1 MARPSCV
8 EARGA
13 ALLLWSALLALTA
26 ARSLAAG
33 PAAPCGLCAP
43 QRGPPVLV
51 PDLAADGA
59 ERLAWLPGLGAG
71 RAARV
76 VRERPWIGA
85 PLTPE
90 TLARVPG
97 VGAIAAREVRSALA
111 RWAERRA
118 AQGPV
123 GAAQR

>member
-1 MARPSCV
+1 V
-8 EARGA
+8 EAHGA

-26 ARSLAAG
+26 ARALAAG
-33 PAAPCGLCAP
+33 PEVPCGLCAP
-43 QRGPPVLV
+43 QHGPPVLV
-51 PDLAADGA
+51 PELASDGA

-76 VRERPWIGA
+76 VSERPWLGA

-90 TLARVPG
+90 SLARVPG
-97 VGAIAAREVRSALA
+97 VGAVAAREVRSALA
-111 RWAERRA
+111 RWTERRA
-118 AQGPV
+118 AQGQP